1 MENHYTETIR
11 PLIKGDVKLYASAT
25 SDVGRVRKNNEDS
38 FICQYVWGQDNIL
51 AVAIDGVGGYEGGEV
66 ASQIAREEIAN
77 FLEQCAGGEKLT
89 LLKQAV
95 NHANNRIFE
104 ERQKREGLSQMSCVL
119 TASLVDLQA
128 GKIHMAHVGDTRLYQ
143 YRNGEIVKLSHDHS
157 LVGYRE
163 EIGELTEEEAMHHPQ
178 RNIIGRDLG
187 SEYHQ
192 IGDNFIETATF
203 QLLPNST
210 FLLCSDGLCDMITS
224 SQMKYVLAQNLSVE
238 DKVQKLIQSALDAGG
253 KDNVTV
259 VLVNY
264 QGREPVKPVEIDMG
278 TLAAAPETSEKPKK
292 SRMGLLVVISLIVG
306 FVVGGVSYWALIGR
320 QDQNHIALQQDS
332 IADLDSIVSDRE
344 EVILELADSVPEAEE
359 YIDSIRPEL
368 LQEID
373 SARVNSSEREPA
385 SQDTAAT
392 LAEEQKPE
400 QVVAAGQTAGA
411 VSAAETAP
419 ADKAAKKTNPQK
431 KK

>member
-77 FLEQCAGGEKLT
+77 FLEQCAGGEKLA

-128 GKIHMAHVGDTRLYQ
+128 GEIHMAHVGDTRLYQ

-210 FLLCSDGLCDMITS
+210 LLLCSDGLCDMITS

-278 TLAAAPETSEKPKK
+278 TLAAAPEPCEKPKK
-292 SRMGLLVVISLIVG
+292 SRMGLLVVISLLVG

-320 QDQNHIALQQDS
+320 QTQNYIAQQQDS
-332 IADLDSIVSDRE
+332 IAALDSIVSDRE
-344 EVILELADSVPEAEE
+344 KVILELADSVPEAEE
-359 YIDSIRPEL
+359 YIDSIRPGL

-373 SARVNSSEREPA
+373 STRVGSSELETA
-385 SQDTAAT
+385 DQDTAT
-392 LAEEQKPE
+392 TQDAEQAE
-400 QVVAAGQTAGA
+400 AAGQTAGA
-411 VSAAETAP
+411 VSAPETAP
-419 ADKAAKKTNPQK
+419 ADKGAKKTDK
-431 KK
+431 KKN